1 MNNPLAQDLER
12 ALRSTAGVWEE
23 LREARILVTGGT
35 GFFGGWLLETL
46 LHANARLG
54 LDVRA
59 TVLTRDAAAFR
70 RRRPHLAGDPAVSLL
85 EGDVLSLEPLDAP
98 FTHVVHAATAASARL
113 NAEEPAVM
121 FETIVEGTRR
131 VLEVARRSGARRLL
145 FTSSGAVYGRQPA
158 ELSHV
163 PEDWPGAPDPLASG
177 SAYGEG
183 KRAAEL
189 LCALGGGAHGYEAVI
204 ARCFAFAGPYLPLDA
219 HFAIGN
225 FVRDALR
232 GGPIRVQGD
241 GTPFRSYLYG
251 ADLAS
256 WLWTLLARGRGARA
270 YHVGSEAAVSV
281 RELALT
287 VARVLEVGSGVKIAR
302 EAPPGGRAERYVP
315 STRRA
320 REELGLAETF
330 TLEEAIARMAEFAR
344 ASRSGFPPP
353 GGDAGAG

>member
-1 MNNPLAQDLER
+1 MDNLLAPDLER
-12 ALRSTAGVWEE
+12 ALRAAAGVWDE
-23 LREARILVTGGT
+23 LRGARILLTGGT

-46 LHANARLG
+46 LLANARHGLG
-54 LDVRA
+54 VRT
-59 TVLTRDAAAFR
+59 TVLTRDPAGFR

-85 EGDVLSLEPLDAP
+85 EGDVLALEPSGAT

-113 NAEEPAVM
+113 LAERPAAM

-131 VLEVARRSGARRLL
+131 VLEVTRRAGARRLL
-145 FTSSGAVYGRQPA
+145 FTSSGAVYGRQPP

-163 PEDWPGAPDPLASG
+163 PEGWAGAPDPLVPG

-189 LCALGGGAHGYEAVI
+189 LCTVAGAAHGFEPVV
-204 ARCFAFAGPYLPLDA
+204 ARCFAFSGPYLPLDA

-225 FVRDALR
+225 FVRDALA

-251 ADLAS
+251 ADLAA

-281 RELALT
+281 RDLAFA
-287 VARVLEVGSGVKIAR
+287 VARVLDVKAGVEIAR
-302 EAPPGGRAERYVP
+302 EARPGVPAERYVP
-315 STRRA
+315 STRRT

-330 TLEEAIARMAEFAR
+330 GLDEAIARMAEFAR
-344 ASRSGFPPP
+344 ASASSGSPP
-353 GGDAGAG
+353 

>member
-1 MNNPLAQDLER
+1 MDNPLAPDLDR
-12 ALRSTAGVWEE
+12 VLRSTAPLWESY
-23 LREARILVTGGT
+23 RGARLFVTGGT

-46 LHANARLG
+46 ALANARLG
-54 LDVRA
+54 LGAHA

-70 RRRPHLAGDPAVSLL
+70 ARRPHLAGDPAVSIL
-85 EGDVLSLEPLDAP
+85 EGDVLSLEPLDAS

-113 NAEEPAVM
+113 NAEQPALM

-145 FTSSGAVYGRQPA
+145 FTSSGAVYGRQPP

-163 PEDWPGAPDPLASG
+163 PEGWPGAPDPLAPG

-189 LCALGGGAHGYEAVI
+189 LCALHGAAHGFEAVV

-251 ADLAS
+251 ADLAA

-270 YHVGSEAAVSV
+270 YHVGSEAAISV
-281 RELALT
+281 GELAHA
-287 VARVLEVGSGVKIAR
+287 VARVLRVEAGVEIAR
-302 EAPPGGRAERYVP
+302 PPAAGAPAERYVP
-315 STRRA
+315 STRRT

-330 TLEEAIARMAEFAR
+330 TLDESIRRMADFAR
-344 ASRSGFPPP
+344 ATAAGTPPRGEP
-353 GGDAGAG
+353 PQG